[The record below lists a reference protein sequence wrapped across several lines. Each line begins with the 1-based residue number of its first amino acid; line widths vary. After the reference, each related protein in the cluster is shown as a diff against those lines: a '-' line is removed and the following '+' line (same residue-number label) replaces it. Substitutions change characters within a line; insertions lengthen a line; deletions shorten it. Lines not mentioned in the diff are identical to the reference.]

1 MILNQCQ
8 THKVIPYQSDDRK
21 ASGQLLLGYYADS
34 AQPTKLVKS
43 CDLAECKFYHL
54 TTMLDFV

>member
-21 ASGQLLLGYYADS
+21 ASGQLLLGFYADS
-34 AQPTKLVKS
+34 A
-43 CDLAECKFYHL
+43 
-54 TTMLDFV
+54 